1 MSKLPIKMDK
11 QSEYQLIKE
20 IFLKHVIT
28 SDSVTAVE
36 FAANVVLVINRVKTS
51 YLYVEHKYPIN
62 QSLVDELNII
72 FNNIS
77 AVIFE
82 GEHLL
87 VTCKDQQWVQHLL
100 EYRKQC
106 KSINLRQQIFGVAMG
121 FDSYLNPANIKKS
134 RLKDKISIVK

>member
-77 AVIFE
+77 
-82 GEHLL
+82 
-87 VTCKDQQWVQHLL
+87 
-100 EYRKQC
+100 
-106 KSINLRQQIFGVAMG
+106 
-121 FDSYLNPANIKKS
+121 
-134 RLKDKISIVK
+134 